1 MAIKTPKQAFKSFS
15 TIIGKARVKAQSS
28 TNKARSSTIKIGPR
42 LGPSP
47 KIKSLSLKLDKF
59 RPVASLLINAQN

>member
-28 TNKARSSTIKIGPR
+28 TTKARSSTIKIGPR
-42 LGPSP
+42 LGLGPNP
-47 KIKSLSLKLDKF
+47 KIKSLMSPKLDKF
-59 RPVASLLINAQN
+59 RPVASL